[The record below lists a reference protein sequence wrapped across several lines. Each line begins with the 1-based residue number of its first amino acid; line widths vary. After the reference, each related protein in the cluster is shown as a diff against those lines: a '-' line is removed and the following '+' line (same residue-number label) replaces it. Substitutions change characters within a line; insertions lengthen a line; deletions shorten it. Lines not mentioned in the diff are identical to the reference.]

1 MSTSKKTYRLIL
13 MGLKQSHHM
22 HVTCLDLSQVIGI
35 YPDVIQQALS
45 IFHPMLLMDIDFNI
59 LPLTPLIEEYLKVP
73 IKPKKSS
80 SKPSV
85 KQKKSPLVPQIDN
98 FYDFVYEKMTIAGF
112 YDKNLTLSEKDLKK
126 ARLLLNKLIKEQN
139 K

>member
-1 MSTSKKTYRLIL
+1 MSISKKTYRLIL

-59 LPLTPLIEEYLKVP
+59 LPLTPMIEDYLKTP
-73 IKPKKSS
+73 NKPKKQSN
-80 SKPSV
+80 KFFG
-85 KQKKSPLVPQIDN
+85 KKAQASQDQAIDN
-98 FYDFVYEKMTIAGF
+98 FYDFIYEKMTIAGF

-126 ARLLLNKLIKEQN
+126 VRLLLNKLIKEQ
-139 K
+139 KK